1 MVMVLFLG
9 LQSRSRVDVAHGFGF
24 LQHVGSSRIRNSI
37 HVACIGRWIAKHWT
51 PKEVPLASFVFVF
64 FLQLSQH
71 SFILSG
77 VIRSCPPLFPSS
89 SIGHLVTWSGGLIFQ
104 CYIFLLFYTVQAKL
118 TAKIL
123 EWLATPSPG
132 GSHSVTALR
141 YDTSFLGGP
150 TRNGSQL
157 Y

>member
-1 MVMVLFLG
+1 MDLVSCSMWDLPGSGIQSMSPALADGLRSTGPLRKCLWPVLFL
-9 LQSRSRVDVAHGFGF
+9 F
-24 LQHVGSSRIRNSI
+24 
-37 HVACIGRWIAKHWT
+37 
-51 PKEVPLASFVFVF
+51 F